1 LRLDQAAAEAKR
13 LLNNEK
19 FQSDIARKLIESEN
33 AKKLIESANAKKLIE
48 SDIQNGNK
56 SLQSVMDEFDG
67 GFNIPLIN
75 RLFEIFDSS
84 YFFAFMNFFLFS
96 LILFCLVAFVKYFL
110 YIIKKY
116 IPRLSYTFIK
126 D

>member
-84 YFFAFMNFFLFS
+84 YFFAFMYFFLFS

>member
-96 LILFCLVAFVKYFL
+96 LILFCLVAFVKYCL